1 MKATPNMDED
11 ILDQALAWRGA
22 LDGDGADWEG
32 FTLWLEAD
40 PKHRLAFDEIELTA
54 RIVDDHA
61 SSLTEIVH
69 APATPPPSWFTRR
82 RLMAGGIAAAAAI
95 VVAVPFLRQAPPDLV
110 LQTQASR
117 SRVFALGPT
126 GSVQLAP
133 SSRLIVKSNDVT
145 RLELAEGAAFFS
157 VPHDPGRSITI
168 KAGSYAVTDIGTT
181 FGVNLAGGRLVVGVS
196 QGKVAVIPA
205 GTGQSIAVS
214 AGQQLAASAS
224 GDIRLSAVRPRD
236 VASWRNGRL
245 VYENAEIATVA
256 ADISRFSGKRI
267 VVDPSLRGRRFSG
280 VLTIGD
286 GSRLLQ
292 TFQALTPFEVH
303 PEGDRVRIS
312 AARTR

>member
-22 LDGDGADWEG
+22 LDGDDADWEG

-40 PKHRLAFDEIELTA
+40 PRHRIAFDEMELTA
-54 RIVDDHA
+54 RIMDDHV
-61 SSLTEIVH
+61 SSLTEIMH
-69 APATPPPSWFTRR
+69 APPSRPPSLFTRR
-82 RLMAGGIAAAAAI
+82 RLMAGGFAAAAAI
-95 VVAVPFLRQAPPDLV
+95 IVAVPFLRQAPPDLV
-110 LQTQASR
+110 LQTEAGGG
-117 SRVFALGPT
+117 RVFSLGRT

-133 SSRLIVKSNDVT
+133 SSRLIVKSNDAT

-181 FGVNLAGGRLVVGVS
+181 FGVNLADGGLVVGVS

-214 AGQQLAASAS
+214 AGQELAASAS
-224 GDIRLSAVRPRD
+224 GDIRLSAVRPGD
-236 VASWRNGRL
+236 VASWRSGRL
-245 VYENAEIATVA
+245 VYQNADISTVA
-256 ADISRFSGKRI
+256 ADISRFSGRRI
-267 VVDPSLRGRRFSG
+267 VVDPSLRSRRFSG

-292 TFQALTPFEVH
+292 TFQALTPFVVH

-312 AARTR
+312 AARAR